1 MAPQEPREELLRT
14 SADQWVA
21 LLYKELRTI
30 ARRSPLRVSGGDTL
44 QTTALINEAYTHVA
58 SGPPRFGS
66 RGEFLRYAAL
76 AMRHILIDRVR
87 EQLALKRGGG
97 TRPVPLD
104 EAEDF
109 AVEDDETVLAVHE
122 SLERLAACD
131 PRLAEIV
138 QCRYFAGYDEDQT
151 AEALGIST
159 RTVQRD
165 WATARA
171 WLKKDLSHPSSP
183 SSTE

>member
-1 MAPQEPREELLRT
+1 MATQEPHEELPKT
-14 SADQWVA
+14 SADEWVA
-21 LLYKELRTI
+21 LLYKELRAI
-30 ARRSPLRVSGGDTL
+30 ARRSRLRVSSGDTL
-44 QTTALINEAYTHVA
+44 QTTALINEAYTQVA
-58 SGPPRFGS
+58 NGPPRFGS

-97 TRPVPLD
+97 ARPVPLD
-104 EAEDF
+104 EEDF

-122 SLERLAACD
+122 SLERLAAFD

-171 WLKKDLSHPSSP
+171 WLKKDLSHPSP
-183 SSTE
+183 AISTE